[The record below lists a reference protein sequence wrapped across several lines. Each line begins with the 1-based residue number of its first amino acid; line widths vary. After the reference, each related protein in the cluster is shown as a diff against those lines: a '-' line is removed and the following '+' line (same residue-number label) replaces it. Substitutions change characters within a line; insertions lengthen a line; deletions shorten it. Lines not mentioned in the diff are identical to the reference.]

1 MIINGENLHTE
12 KVRIIMSVIKVSEIP
27 YKRYTIEEGQ
37 AAFAVFEAAM
47 QNARSVDDVIAARK
61 AFKAEMEVCETA
73 ISLANCR
80 FTLDTRDPF
89 YQAENDYYDEVGP
102 LFSDLSTKYG
112 ALMLASPFRKEL
124 EQRLNPRLFRTW
136 EIAQKAFQPCVIED
150 CQEENATCTE
160 YSKLMSEMVFTFRG
174 EDMPLS
180 SLRGRLED
188 SDREVRR
195 EAAEAIGIG
204 LQKNAEALD
213 ALYDKLVKIRTRIA
227 KKLGYDSFIELG
239 YYRMSRL
246 DYDAEMVASFRENVR
261 TSIVPL
267 VKTVKESI
275 RKELGYSETMFY
287 DNDIY
292 EKGAS
297 IVPVL
302 DKAGMFKAAQEMYD
316 AMNPEIGDFMREMQE
331 AEAFDV
337 DSRDGKWGGGYCT
350 VFASYRQPFILANF
364 NGTTGD
370 VDVLTHEFGHAF
382 AMKKVFDREENEL
395 AIGGYETAEC
405 HSMSMEFLSWP
416 AMKSFFGAD
425 ENRYRRKHLLD
436 ALSFIPYGVMVDEFQ
451 HEVYANPDMT
461 PEARKAVW
469 RALEEKYRPYLSYG
483 DLPYLSEGTRWQYQ
497 MHIYE
502 SPFYY
507 IDYCLAQTVAIGFL
521 CASREDYDSA
531 LQRYIDFC
539 KTGGEK
545 SFSDLIADA
554 GLADPFT
561 EGALDK
567 MAKKV
572 MTVVETLS

>member
-1 MIINGENLHTE
+1 
-12 KVRIIMSVIKVSEIP
+12 MSVIKVSDIP
-27 YKRYTIEEGQ
+27 YKRFTIEEGRM
-37 AAFAVFEAAM
+37 AFAEFESAM
-47 QNARSVDDVIAARK
+47 QNARSADDVISARK
-61 AFKAEMEVCETA
+61 IFREKMEVCENA
-73 ISLANCR
+73 MSLASCR

-89 YQAENDYYDEVGP
+89 YQAENDYYDEVSP
-102 LFSDLSTKYG
+102 LFADLSTKYST
-112 ALMLASPFRKEL
+112 LMLESPYRKEL
-124 EQRLNPRLFRTW
+124 EERLNPRLFRTW
-136 EIAQKAFQPCVIED
+136 EIARKAFDPCVIED

-180 SLRGRLED
+180 SLRGKLED
-188 SDREVRR
+188 SDRAVRR
-195 EAAEAIGIG
+195 EAAEAIGMG
-204 LQKNAEALD
+204 LQKNADKLD
-213 ALYDKLVKIRTRIA
+213 GIYDRLVKIRTRIA
-227 KKLGYDSFIELG
+227 KKMGYKTFTELG
-239 YYRMSRL
+239 YYRMGRL
-246 DYDAEMVASFRENVR
+246 DYTESMVASFRENVR
-261 TSIVPL
+261 TSLVPV
-267 VKTVKESI
+267 VKEIKESI
-275 RKELGYSETMFY
+275 RRELGYEETMSY
-287 DNDIY
+287 DDAIY
-292 EKGAS
+292 EKGDS

-302 DKAGMFKAAQEMYD
+302 DKAGMFRAAQEMYD
-316 AMNPEIGDFMREMQE
+316 KMNPEIGDFMREMQE

-382 AMKKVFDREENEL
+382 AMKKVFDREDTEL
-395 AIGGYETAEC
+395 AIGGNETAEC

-416 AMKSFFGAD
+416 AMKSFFGKD

-451 HEVYANPDMT
+451 HEVYNAPEMT
-461 PEARKAVW
+461 PEERKALW
-469 RALEEKYRPYLSYG
+469 RSLEAKYRPYLSYG

-521 CASREDYDSA
+521 CASREDYDAA
-531 LQRYIDFC
+531 LNRYIEFC
-539 KTGGEK
+539 RTGGEK
-545 SFSDLIADA
+545 SFGELIADA

-561 EGALDK
+561 EGSLDR
-567 MAKKV
+567 MTKKLMDV
-572 MTVVETLS
+572 LASLRG